1 VSVCLSVL
9 SVPSRWLTASL
20 AGLQLAM
27 VYGQQTNK
35 LVFSGEILS
44 HLTMY
49 SFIGDRVKKMTL
61 FVAVVYSKFLLN
73 LETSRKFRHI
83 YLHMRWLLFIT
94 AHYVCVGVYS
104 YNYDAKH
111 NIRDLLFPKATY
123 LIQFKCVVRAIKAN
137 IYTVHT
143 STLWISLHSLHIW
156 ISYIN

>member
-1 VSVCLSVL
+1 
-9 SVPSRWLTASL
+9 
-20 AGLQLAM
+20 M

-83 YLHMRWLLFIT
+83 YLHMR
-94 AHYVCVGVYS
+94 
-104 YNYDAKH
+104 
-111 NIRDLLFPKATY
+111 
-123 LIQFKCVVRAIKAN
+123 
-137 IYTVHT
+137 
-143 STLWISLHSLHIW
+143 
-156 ISYIN
+156 